1 MEIIISD
8 SDPVPFLFLFG
19 FWTQDLDLDLG
30 LTKVFLFAFRRVL
43 GDLPLMFK
51 IKIDRIRRA
60 TKCISFE
67 QNIGFGTLRVDKCG
81 RRAARCGTELFRGQ
95 VSLNHKNWGNFV
107 NPALPT
113 SDIT

>member
-1 MEIIISD
+1 MDNIISD

-81 RRAARCGTELFRGQ
+81 RRGAG
-95 VSLNHKNWGNFV
+95 LNYSEDK
-107 NPALPT
+107 
-113 SDIT
+113 